1 MDLWILN
8 WWSGMKIHDCS
19 CSFVFVYYYDET
31 RVRLSPC
38 STFWKQKHVPVQ
50 FFRKFRVR
58 LCSGNYERTNV
69 FAPNVYDFVH
79 PCLRSQKRFYNEFI
93 GASIKIYMTA
103 SFHNLSPFNTFLID
117 SSMDNKVANGATNE
131 KNCCKNI
138 SHMVQKN
145 TADDQK
151 Q

>member
-1 MDLWILN
+1 MFLFN
-8 WWSGMKIHDCS
+8 FFENSV
-19 CSFVFVYYYDET
+19 FVFVYV
-31 RVRLSPC
+31 RVITNEQTC
-38 STFWKQKHVPVQ
+38 SLLTCMISFIPARGHK
-50 FFRKFRVR
+50 
-58 LCSGNYERTNV
+58 
-69 FAPNVYDFVH
+69 
-79 PCLRSQKRFYNEFI
+79 KRFYNEFI